1 MDAIVRAHAGV
12 VVPMP
17 IVEVPTF
24 PPPDVSVYTV
34 RTGLLSNIA
43 EYEWETFAVVPFIG
57 ISTHAICPESV
68 SKFIGPSCNS
78 SIDVV
83 PLDESYANAPP
94 SIVNEP
100 FKVVDA
106 RDVFVE
112 IANIGVPVAVPS
124 RKSEEVAMVQAY
136 AVLFLIVE
144 VAAPR

>member
-1 MDAIVRAHAGV
+1 MLRRG
-12 VVPMP
+12 
-17 IVEVPTF
+17 VEVAT
-24 PPPDVSVYTV
+24 
-34 RTGLLSNIA
+34 
-43 EYEWETFAVVPFIG
+43 G
-57 ISTHAICPESV
+57 ISIHEIIPASV
-68 SKFIGPSCNS
+68 SNDVGPSWRR

-94 SIVNEP
+94 SIVKEP

-136 AVLFLIVE
+136 AVLFFIVE